1 MAQNE
6 AEELDFEQQVELWG
20 KIASQRLVKS
30 IRKMGIGNTGALQRS
45 LEYEIKR
52 ANGDVTI
59 AMIKF
64 LKYGRFVDMG
74 TGRGFARG
82 ARGTNAFA
90 MYRNDNGSLKNAAN
104 RKPKP
109 WYSRT
114 MYREIKVLS
123 EKLLANMS
131 DDVMQILKARMRR
144 INTHTNNLNT
154 PKA

>member
-1 MAQNE
+1 MAEND
-6 AEELDFEQQVELWG
+6 ELSFEQQLDLWG

-45 LEYEIKR
+45 LEHQIKHSQ
-52 ANGDVTI
+52 GDVSV
-59 AMIKF
+59 AFFKF

-74 TGRGFARG
+74 TGRGYARG
-82 ARGTNAFA
+82 DRSTAAFA
-90 MYRNDNGSLKNAAN
+90 VYRNDNGSLKNEVR

-131 DDVMQILKARMRR
+131 EQAMDILKARMRR
-144 INTHTNNLNT
+144 INSHTSKFNP